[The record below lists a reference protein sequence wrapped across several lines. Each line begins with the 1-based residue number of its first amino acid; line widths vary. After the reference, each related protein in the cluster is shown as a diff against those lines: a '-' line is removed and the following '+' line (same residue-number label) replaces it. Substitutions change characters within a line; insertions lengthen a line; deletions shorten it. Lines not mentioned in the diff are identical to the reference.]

1 MKNWLAKLFYNK
13 NSIKSKQYALTQLV
27 TNSTRVTNQIQ
38 ASISNL
44 QATNSE
50 IDSTIKEIEDMK
62 TQYNVL
68 EKELLNRKEQNESI
82 ITMFSSSK

>member
-1 MKNWLAKLFYNK
+1 MKNWLAKLFYSK

-27 TNSTRVTNQIQ
+27 TSSTRVTNQIQ
-38 ASISNL
+38 ANISNL

-62 TQYNVL
+62 TQYGVL
-68 EKELLNRKEQNESI
+68 EKELQTRKAQNESI
-82 ITMFSSSK
+82 IAMFSS